1 MTGVLYASSGQL
13 LDRLGM
19 VEGDDREGTFIDCL
33 DSASRWIEHQC
44 GRRFYVPEDPEVR
57 YYTLYSPWHNGG
69 TVIEIDE
76 FVSLTT
82 LQTDSNGD
90 GIHETTWTLGTDY
103 WIGPRNAPQKERP
116 YKTINRT
123 SLTGRYY
130 LPAYE
135 DGIKVTASFGYSAAA
150 PPEITELCLV
160 VAEML
165 GRNVLDAV
173 IPGAESYKLG
183 SELQV
188 SMRSPDLT
196 PMARRILALYR
207 DREFVT

>member
-1 MTGVLYASSGQL
+1 MVTYASSTAL

-19 VEGDDREGTFIDCL
+19 SQGDDREGALIDCL
-33 DSASRWIEHQC
+33 EAASRWIEHQT
-44 GRRFYVPEDPEVR
+44 GRRFYVSDTPETR
-57 YYTLYSPWHNGG
+57 YYTLDSPWLNGG

-76 FVSLTT
+76 FLSISS
-82 LQTDSNGD
+82 LQTDNNGD
-90 GIHETTWTLGTDY
+90 GAYETTWVEGTDFY
-103 WIGPRNAPQKERP
+103 LGPRNAPAKDRP
-116 YKTINRT
+116 YKSIHRI
-123 SLTGRYY
+123 SLTGRFY
-130 LPAYE
+130 LPAYVE
-135 DGIKVTASFGYSAAA
+135 AIKVTGAFGYSATT
-150 PPEITELCLV
+150 PPEISELCLV
-160 VAEML
+160 TAEML
-165 GRNVLDAV
+165 GRNVLDAA